1 MMTTR
6 RPLTFTPVTGATSGI
21 GLELAG
27 QAAADGRDLILVARH
42 VPDLKAVAE
51 ELRRSVTVH
60 TIAQDLSQPGAAEK
74 VYEQVQVIDAEVD
87 CLINN
92 AGFGDYGEFAT
103 SDLVKQERMIG
114 VNVAALTGLTRLFLP
129 RMLERGQGRILN
141 VASVTGFLPGP
152 FRGADRGIAGQWRE
166 GHGTVPAAE

>member
-74 VYEQVQVIDAEVD
+74 
-87 CLINN
+87 
-92 AGFGDYGEFAT
+92 AGARTRTHPERCIGD
-103 SDLVKQERMIG
+103 
-114 VNVAALTGLTRLFLP
+114 RLPP
-129 RMLERGQGRILN
+129 RPIPRR
-141 VASVTGFLPGP
+141 
-152 FRGADRGIAGQWRE
+152 
-166 GHGTVPAAE
+166 